1 MEDKMNIGL
10 TRVSSVSQK
19 DNSSIPHQKKMI
31 SDYCKMYDID
41 LTDVITEVMSGVK
54 SNRDGLN
61 RLKEMVEDGKVK
73 SVIVMKLDRLMRSFS
88 EGVIFIKFLM
98 DNDVKIISV
107 MEQIDTSSV
116 SGRFLV
122 NILLSMSEMERD
134 TIVMRLNNGKTKRFN
149 DNKKVCGRIPYGYCK
164 DDGIITPNPTETKV
178 VQYIF
183 KKYLSLKKRGLTPI
197 KKMVQL
203 KKLLKQNGYSYRGKE
218 FSSSNINY
226 ILKNSFYC
234 GEMKYGEMVT
244 KHIYDTIVS
253 TRMFNLVQR

>member
-1 MEDKMNIGL
+1 MNIGL
-10 TRVSSVSQK
+10 CRVSSVSQK

-31 SDYCKMYDID
+31 GDYCKMYNIE
-41 LTDVITEVMSGVK
+41 LNEIITEVMSGVK

-61 RLKEMVEDGKVK
+61 HLKELVESGKVE
-73 SVIVMKLDRLMRSFS
+73 SVIVMKLDRLMRSFT
-88 EGVIFIKFLM
+88 EGVIFIKYLL
-98 DNDVKIISV
+98 DNNVKIISV
-107 MEQIDTSSV
+107 LEQIDTSSV

-134 TIVMRLNNGKTKRFN
+134 TIVQRLNNGKDKTFN
-149 DNKKVCGRIPYGYCK
+149 DKKKVSGRIPYGYHK
-164 DDGIITPNPTETKV
+164 DGGIVSPNPDETKV

-183 KKYLSLKKRGLTPI
+183 KKYLSLTKRGFTPI
-197 KKMVQL
+197 KRMVQL

-234 GEMKYGEMVT
+234 GEMKYGNKVS
-244 KHIYDTIVS
+244 KHMYDTIIS
-253 TRMFNLVQR
+253 TRMYNLVHK